1 MLEKLPESIGHALIN
16 QRAGM
21 DTVVYNLLHRERN
34 VLRLQLQSPA
44 FGFNARIPV
53 RFTADGDGISPPLS
67 WEGVPAQTESLVLIV
82 EDADAPTPHPLVHAI
97 VVGLGAVDGHLEEGA
112 LSSEHHQGTGLPTG
126 RNSFLQH
133 AWLPP
138 DPPPGHGEHRY
149 VFQLFAL
156 SPGPALS
163 ESCGRTE
170 FIDAVLRRS
179 IAVGCLI
186 GTYERAPKIRADDDS
201 TAMAAATTPMYT
213 TA

>member
-1 MLEKLPESIGHALIN
+1 MLEKLPESIGHALSN

-21 DTVVYNLLHRERN
+21 DTVVYNLLHRERA

-67 WEGVPAQTESLVLIV
+67 WDGVPAHTESLVLIV

-97 VVGLGAVDGHLEEGA
+97 VVGLGALDGHLEEGA
-112 LSSEHHQGTGLPTG
+112 LNSEHHQGTGLPTG

-170 FIDAVLRRS
+170 FIEAVLQRS

-201 TAMAAATTPMYT
+201 TATLAATTPMYT

>member
-21 DTVVYNLLHRERN
+21 DTVVYNLLHRERA

-67 WEGVPAQTESLVLIV
+67 WDGVPAHTDSLVLIV

-97 VVGLGAVDGHLEEGA
+97 VVGLGALDGHLEEGA
-112 LSSEHHQGTGLPTG
+112 LNSEHHQGTGLPTG

-170 FIDAVLRRS
+170 LIDAVLRRS

-201 TAMAAATTPMYT
+201 AATLAATTPMYT